1 MFNSAT
7 DLVVFINREA
17 IDFVDIRFTDLLGTQ
32 HHFTMPAANFK
43 DTPITDGIM
52 FDASSLPGFKAIH
65 ESDMKLLPDVATA
78 YIDPFRKSKTI
89 AISASVVT
97 PITNQAYTRDPRYVA
112 TQAENYLKSTGIA
125 DTCYVG
131 AEAEFY
137 LFDSIRY
144 RISPERT
151 FYEIDSRS
159 APWNADLKD
168 SEGNPGHKMLFK
180 SGYSPVSPMDHFSDV
195 RDDISLLL
203 EEVGLH
209 VERAHHEVGAAAQQ
223 EINYRFAPLVRAAD
237 DMQKF
242 KYVVKNEALN
252 HGLSATFMP
261 KPVLGDNG
269 SGMHTHISLWQDGQ
283 PLFSDPSGYAGLS
296 QTALWF
302 IGGLLQHAPAMLA
315 FTNPTINSFRRLIP
329 GFEAPIALVYSA
341 GNRSACVR
349 IPITGTSPKAKRI
362 EYRIP
367 DGAAN
372 PYLAFAAILMA
383 GLDGIENQIDPGD
396 PMDVDLYEVP
406 RKELERLTRLPH
418 SLESA
423 FRALDRDHEF
433 LLKGNVFTDDLLEAL
448 VKFKYEREIDP
459 VRTMPHP
466 MEFQLYY
473 GS

>member
-1 MFNSAT
+1 MFNST
-7 DLVVFINREA
+7 VELLEFIRREQV
-17 IDFVDIRFTDLLGTQ
+17 DFVDVRFSDLVGTQ
-32 HHFTMPAANFK
+32 HHFTMPAHRVTEASL
-43 DTPITDGIM
+43 DAGIM

-65 ESDMKLLPDVATA
+65 ESDMKLAPDVSTA
-78 YIDPFRKSKTI
+78 YRDQFRDAATI
-89 AISASVVT
+89 AMTASVVNPVDDT
-97 PITNQAYTRDPRYVA
+97 PYDRDPRYVA
-112 TQAENYLKSTGIA
+112 VKSEQYLRSTGIA

-159 APWNADLKD
+159 APWNADLKASD
-168 SEGNPGHKMLFK
+168 GNLGHKMLFK
-180 SGYSPVSPMDHFSDV
+180 SGYTPISPMDHFADV
-195 RDDISLLL
+195 RDAISLQL
-203 EEVGLH
+203 EDVGLE

-223 EINYRFAPLVRAAD
+223 EINYKFASLVKAAD

-242 KYVVKNEALN
+242 KYVVKNEALK

-269 SGMHTHISLWQDGQ
+269 SGMHTHVSLWSRGE
-283 PLFSDPSGYAGLS
+283 PLFADPAGYGGLS
-296 QTALWF
+296 QTAMWF
-302 IGGLLQHAPAMLA
+302 IGGLLHHAPALLS

-329 GFEAPIALVYSA
+329 GFEAPIALVYSE
-341 GNRSACVR
+341 GNRSACIR
-349 IPITGTSPKAKRI
+349 IPLTGESAKAKRI

-367 DGAAN
+367 DGSAN
-372 PYLAFAAILMA
+372 PYLAFASILMA
-383 GLDGIENQIDPGD
+383 GLDGIENQINPGD
-396 PMDVDLYEVP
+396 PVDEDLYELP
-406 RKELERLTRLPH
+406 RQELDKISRLPH

-423 FRALDRDHEF
+423 FRRLEADHDF
-433 LLKGNVFTDDLLEAL
+433 LTKGGVFTEDLLEAL
-448 VKFKYEREIDP
+448 VKLKYEREIDP

-473 GS
+473 GV